1 MFALSLIIRSAVAPV
16 LLLLIPC
23 KTRSLWREKSSKL
36 QNYLQHTALVGGP
49 NPSCCPICQKLCIS
63 GEELME
69 HMKYVHKDPNA
80 SGVPGKSR
88 LYCHLLAFQDRGVAT
103 ISKVVG
109 FFKCGDNSA
118 TIHAHW
124 SFEKVTPCIITQRG
138 KVYPLLQD
146 PPPWL
151 LRPCSMI
158 KTNRRQ
164 ECNTTIFCCN
174 ANFSFL
180 F

>member
-1 MFALSLIIRSAVAPV
+1 MDRYFESYCRKRSKYNNRAFSNSFYFHALEVVFALSLIIRSAVAPV

-88 LYCHLLAFQDRGVAT
+88 LYCHLLAFKDRGVAA
-103 ISKVVG
+103 ISKVWG
-109 FFKCGDNSA
+109 LG
-118 TIHAHW
+118 
-124 SFEKVTPCIITQRG
+124 
-138 KVYPLLQD
+138 
-146 PPPWL
+146 
-151 LRPCSMI
+151 LRW
-158 KTNRRQ
+158 
-164 ECNTTIFCCN
+164 
-174 ANFSFL
+174 
-180 F
+180 